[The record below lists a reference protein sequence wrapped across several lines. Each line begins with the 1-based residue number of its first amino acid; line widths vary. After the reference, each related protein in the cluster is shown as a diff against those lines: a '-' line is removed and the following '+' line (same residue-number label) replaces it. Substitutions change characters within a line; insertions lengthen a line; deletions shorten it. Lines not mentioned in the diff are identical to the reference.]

1 MSANGGRGGNGR
13 RVVVTGLGIVGPL
26 GIGWED
32 TWRAALAGRSG
43 AGPITRFDASNLAC
57 RIACEVSDFEPGDFV
72 DRRSARRMDRASQMA
87 VAAARLALDDAA
99 LEIDGDGYRAGT
111 VIATGNG
118 GSETFEEHH
127 RALLDR
133 GPERS
138 SPLMVP
144 VMIVNM
150 PAGQVSMQFGLRGP
164 AISVVTACASANH
177 GIGDAAAAI
186 RRGAAD
192 VMLAGGAEAGVTPFC
207 MAGLDATRA
216 LSRRNDEPERASR
229 PYDAGRDGFVAAEGA
244 GVLVLE
250 SLDHARGRE
259 AEIVCEVR
267 GYGAS
272 ADAYHLTD
280 PEPGGRWQLAAMRQA
295 LETGGLAPEELD
307 YVNAHGTST
316 PAGDPVEIAAIRQ
329 LLGDER
335 AAEVRVSSTKSMHG
349 HGMGAAGGF
358 EAVLT
363 ALAIREGAIP
373 PTINLEDLDPAC
385 AGVDH
390 VANEARPGPVRVA
403 LSNSFG
409 FGGHNAVLAFAAMEG
424 A

>member
-1 MSANGGRGGNGR
+1 VTGAGPAR

-32 TWRAALAGRSG
+32 TWRAALAGVSG
-43 AGPITRFDASNLAC
+43 AGPITRFDASEHAC
-57 RIACEVSDFEPGDFV
+57 RIACEADGFEPADFI
-72 DRRSARRMDRASQMA
+72 DRRAARRMDRASQMA
-87 VAAARLALDDAA
+87 VAAGRLALADAG
-99 LEIDGDGYRAGT
+99 LEIDGDGARAGA

-118 GSETFEEHH
+118 GSESFEDNH
-127 RALLDR
+127 RALLER
-133 GPERS
+133 GAERS

-144 VMIVNM
+144 ITIVNM
-150 PAGQVSMQFGLRGP
+150 SAGHVSMQLGLRGP
-164 AISVVTACASANH
+164 TSCVVTACASGNH
-177 GIGDAAAAI
+177 GIGDAAATI

-192 VMLAGGAEAGVTPFC
+192 VMLAGGTEAGVTPFC

-216 LSRRNDEPERASR
+216 LSRRNDDPAGASR

-250 SLDHARGRE
+250 SLEHARERG

-272 ADAYHLTD
+272 SDAFHLTD
-280 PEPGGRWQLAAMRQA
+280 PEPSGRWQLAAMRQA
-295 LETGGLAPEELD
+295 LAGGGLAPDDVD

-316 PAGDPVEIAAIRQ
+316 STGDPVEVSAIRQ
-329 LLGDER
+329 LVGDER

-363 ALAIREGAIP
+363 ALSIREGAIP

-390 VANEARPGPVRVA
+390 VANEARRGPVRVA

-409 FGGHNAVLAFAAMEG
+409 FGGHNAVIALAAMEG
-424 A
+424 T

>member
-1 MSANGGRGGNGR
+1 VSRNGDGGGR

-26 GIGWED
+26 GIGWEE

-43 AGPITRFDASNLAC
+43 AGPITRFDASGLAC
-57 RIACEVSDFEPGDFV
+57 RIACEARGFEPGDFI
-72 DRRSARRMDRASQMA
+72 DRRALRRMDRSSQMA
-87 VAAARLALDDAA
+87 VAASRLALDDAR
-99 LEIDGDGYRAGT
+99 LEIDGDGYGAG
-111 VIATGNG
+111 VAIATGNG

-127 RALLDR
+127 RSLLER
-133 GPERS
+133 GADRS

-150 PAGQVSMQFGLRGP
+150 AAGQVSMQLGLRGP
-164 AISVVTACASANH
+164 ATSVVTACASGNH
-177 GIGDAAAAI
+177 GIGDAAAVI

-192 VMLAGGAEAGVTPFC
+192 VMLAGGSEAGVTPFC

-229 PYDAGRDGFVAAEGA
+229 PYDVGRDGFVAAEGA

-250 SLDHARGRE
+250 SLEHARARG

-272 ADAYHLTD
+272 SDAYHLTD
-280 PEPGGRWQLAAMRQA
+280 PEPSGRWQLAAMRQA
-295 LETGGLAPEELD
+295 LAEGGLAAEEVD

-316 PAGDPVEIAAIRQ
+316 ATGDPVEVSAIRQ
-329 LLGDER
+329 LVGDEL

-349 HGMGAAGGF
+349 HAMGAAGGF

-373 PTINLEDLDPAC
+373 PTINLDELDPDC

-390 VANEARPGPVRVA
+390 VANEARRGPVRVA

-409 FGGHNAVLAFAAMEG
+409 FGGHNAVLALAAMEDG
-424 A
+424 